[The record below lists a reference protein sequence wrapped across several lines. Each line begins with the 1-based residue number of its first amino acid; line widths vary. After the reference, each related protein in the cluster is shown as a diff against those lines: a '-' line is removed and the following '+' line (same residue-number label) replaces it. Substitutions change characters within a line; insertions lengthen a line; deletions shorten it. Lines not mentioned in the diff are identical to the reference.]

1 MTGDSAIVPSS
12 GAIPRQRAG
21 KYLTF
26 KLGAEE
32 YRLEILKVREIIGL
46 MSITSVPRTPSYVR
60 GVINLRGKVI
70 LVLDLRRKF
79 GMDSAADTDQS
90 CIIVV
95 DVASSGDS
103 ILMGLLVDAVSEV
116 LDIGAE
122 EIQDAPEFG
131 AQINT
136 DFILGI
142 GRVKGAIKLL
152 LDIDRVTVES
162 QTGANSASDNQ
173 PDTCLASRDTFPI
186 VKTAVG

>member
-12 GAIPRQRAG
+12 GAISRQRAG

-32 YRLEILKVREIIGL
+32 YGLEILKVREIICL
-46 MSITSVPRTPSYVR
+46 MSITAVPRTPSYVR

-70 LVLDLRRKF
+70 SVLDLRQKF
-79 GMDSAADTDQS
+79 GMDSAADTDES

-142 GRVKGAIKLL
+142 GKVKGAVKLL
-152 LDIDRVTVES
+152 LDIDRVICFDAF
-162 QTGANSASDNQ
+162 QFLDNMKAATPSHQ
-173 PDTCLASRDTFPI
+173 LATM
-186 VKTAVG
+186 

>member
-12 GAIPRQRAG
+12 GAISRQRAG

-32 YRLEILKVREIIGL
+32 YGLEILKVREIIGL
-46 MSITSVPRTPSYVR
+46 MSITAVPRTPSYVR

-70 LVLDLRRKF
+70 SVLDLRQKF
-79 GMDSAADTDQS
+79 GMDSAADTDES

-142 GRVKGAIKLL
+142 GKVKGAVKLL
-152 LDIDRVTVES
+152 LDIDRVICFN
-162 QTGANSASDNQ
+162 A
-173 PDTCLASRDTFPI
+173 F
-186 VKTAVG
+186 